1 MTNLETSAI
10 NSDASCEELKEALAR
25 QHELL
30 LLRQQ
35 VEAHG
40 ALVGGATMGGE
51 LLPESTN
58 ECPNNTV
65 IESEIERINQLLVEK
80 GCE

>member
-1 MTNLETSAI
+1 MTNLDTSAI
-10 NSDASCEELKEALAR
+10 NKDTSCEDLKEALAR
-25 QHELL
+25 QHE

-40 ALVGGATMGGE
+40 ALVGGATVGGE
-51 LLPESTN
+51 LLPGSTN
-58 ECPNNTV
+58 EGPNNTV
-65 IESEIERINQLLVEK
+65 IEAEIERINQLLVEK